1 MEVVKVKKSELLAKL
16 RHNRSEHREVFDEAS
31 GVFRKEVI
39 KMLDQRLADAKAGK
53 RIKLRIELVQPMD
66 QTAEYD
72 QAIAM
77 CEMSVDDEIEL
88 SHENF
93 RNYVLDRW
101 HWRDQFL
108 ASSARYS
115 TKAAAMAAQ

>member
-1 MEVVKVKKSELLAKL
+1 MEMVKVKKSELLRKL
-16 RHNRSEHREVFDEAS
+16 KENRAGHREIFEEAS
-31 GVFRKEVI
+31 EAFRKEVI
-39 KMLDQRLADAKAGK
+39 KILDERLADAKAGR
-53 RIKLRIELVQPMD
+53 RIRLSIGLTQPMD
-66 QTAEYD
+66 QTSAYD

-101 HWRDQFL
+101 HWREQFI
-108 ASSARYS
+108 ASNEGYSA
-115 TKAAAMAAQ
+115 KAAAMR